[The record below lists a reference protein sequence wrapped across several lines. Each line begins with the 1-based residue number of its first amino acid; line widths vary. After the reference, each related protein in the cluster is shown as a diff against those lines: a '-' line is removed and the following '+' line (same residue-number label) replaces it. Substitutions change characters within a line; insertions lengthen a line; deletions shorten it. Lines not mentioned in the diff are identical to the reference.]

1 MTDKEII
8 SGMLKRADERQKK
21 IQRLEAEN
29 EILRILIKSKDTD
42 IANQDL
48 VIRKLVVAMRRM
60 VSLIPEDTGD
70 GAKSGEE
77 KADK

>member
-48 VIRKLVVAMRRM
+48 VIRKLVVAMKRM
-60 VSLIPEDTGD
+60 VSLIPEDTGNS
-70 GAKSGEE
+70 AKSGEE

>member
-21 IQRLEAEN
+21 IQRLEAEI

-48 VIRKLVVAMRRM
+48 VIRKLVVAMKRM
-60 VSLIPEDTGD
+60 VGLIPEDTGD